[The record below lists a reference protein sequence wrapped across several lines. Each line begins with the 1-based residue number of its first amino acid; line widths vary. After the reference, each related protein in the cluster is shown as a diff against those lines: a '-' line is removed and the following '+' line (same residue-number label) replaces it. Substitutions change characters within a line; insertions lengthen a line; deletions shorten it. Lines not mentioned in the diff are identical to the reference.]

1 MLHMERKDR
10 ELDAKAGK
18 KSMDQDVVQSARIGQ
33 GARGI

>member
-18 KSMDQDVVQSARIGQ
+18 KSTDQGVAQSARIGQ
-33 GARGI
+33 GTRGV